1 LRYSIFKC
9 KFYSLSFK
17 IHSCLRKTKILRILK
32 MMNMI
37 IDEYMLL
44 CWTIDIY
51 HHQWSY
57 IGISFG
63 TQFEIKL
70 TLRMSH
76 IGYWLFFM
84 LALSEPCPYIYGFI
98 IETEGARSLDILKWD
113 DCIFCIFL
121 YQKVRCLS
129 LYKQD
134 LARQLNSS

>member
-9 KFYSLSFK
+9 KFYSMSFK
-17 IHSCLRKTKILRILK
+17 IHSCLRKTKIYRILR

-63 TQFEIKL
+63 TRLEIKL
-70 TLRMSH
+70 TLRISN
-76 IGYWLFFM
+76 IEYSLFFM
-84 LALSEPCPYIYGFI
+84 LALSERCPYIYRFT

-113 DCIFCIFL
+113 DCTFCIFF
-121 YQKVRCLS
+121 YQKVRYLS
-129 LYKQD
+129 LYKQE
-134 LARQLNSS
+134 LARQIYSS